1 VADRSPQFE
10 LIGQHSDSFRSAVAA
25 LWEIEPPIRSLT
37 LSRSRPWPR
46 EPGPV
51 PALFSSL
58 LFHFS
63 LGFFFTSVPLSL
75 LLQRSPRAP
84 TQSNSAPVVYDLTKL
99 DLADYLPPQTAPGPG
114 GTPGSGSS
122 GGLAAR
128 GTTAQ
133 DPRVQI
139 VSNPAEPD
147 NVRQT
152 IVQPDSPADLK
163 IPTDVR
169 LPNLTVADVA
179 PAAQAAAKPAARP
192 PAVPSPESKPPLPE
206 KAATPS
212 AAPSGAPVVTLPAV
226 ATLPSV
232 AKLETPATLP
242 PSAPPP
248 ASSPNTAPASNPTNA
263 ASEAPSS
270 EPPVPSTAARPA
282 TASSATPTAP
292 AATPAQSDSTVAASG
307 ANSLI
312 SLSVEPVPK
321 KDLLTLPPGN
331 RQGAFSVAPLDIR
344 LGSPGG
350 LPAGDD
356 GAGKGGSGAGGD
368 SSVAAGKETT
378 GGGGPGPADGRAVPS
393 VNGDPPASTTVAGG
407 SLPPL
412 PPERLI
418 YPVNIAALR
427 LHRSGLVVSAGP
439 GGGGGLPAYGV
450 LHGHRIYTIY
460 LPMPGR
466 NWILQFCA
474 AGDDPPPAQPSQTVE
489 IHMEAPLVPPTAVD
503 QFDFHRPPLPEEN
516 AGRMI
521 ILHGVIQPDGSVS
534 NVEVL
539 QAVEPSSDKAA
550 AAAFARWKFTPALRS
565 GSPVAVEVLVGIPAV
580 LPGAQ

>member
-1 VADRSPQFE
+1 MLDRTPQFE
-10 LIGQHSDSFRSAVAA
+10 LIGQHSDSFRGAVAA

-37 LSRSRPWPR
+37 LSRSRAWPR

-51 PALFSSL
+51 PAYFSSL

-63 LGFFFTSVPLSL
+63 LGFFLTSVPLSL
-75 LLQRSPRAP
+75 LLERAP
-84 TQSNSAPVVYDLTKL
+84 RPPTGSDDTPAPVVYDLTKL
-99 DLADYLPPQTAPGPG
+99 DLADYLPPQRPPGPG

-122 GGLAAR
+122 AGPVVG

-133 DPRVQI
+133 DPRVEI
-139 VSNPAEPD
+139 ISNPREPD

-152 IVQPDSPADLK
+152 IVQPDSIADRK

-179 PAAQAAAKPAARP
+179 PATQAPPKPAP
-192 PAVPSPESKPPLPE
+192 PPPESKPALPEQLAPLPP
-206 KAATPS
+206 AA
-212 AAPSGAPVVTLPAV
+212 
-226 ATLPSV
+226 
-232 AKLETPATLP
+232 
-242 PSAPPP
+242 
-248 ASSPNTAPASNPTNA
+248 
-263 ASEAPSS
+263 
-270 EPPVPSTAARPA
+270 
-282 TASSATPTAP
+282 PTAP
-292 AATPAQSDSTVAASG
+292 AVTLPTVAAPVPVANIETPASLPPAATPPAPPPKAASASNTPKPALPAPAPSSAPPQTPARATTAASAGSTVPPATPAGSDSSGVTSG
-307 ANSLI
+307 ANRLI
-312 SLSVEPVPK
+312 SLSIEPAPK
-321 KDLLTLPPGN
+321 RDWITLPPGN
-331 RQGAFSVAPLDIR
+331 RQGAFSVTPLDIR
-344 LGSPGG
+344 PGSPGG
-350 LPAGDD
+350 LQVGED
-356 GAGKGGSGAGGD
+356 GAGKGAPGSGGD
-368 SSVAAGKETT
+368 ASVAAGKEMS
-378 GGGGPGPADGRAVPS
+378 GGGGTGVADARSIPS
-393 VNGDPPASTTVAGG
+393 VNTDATATNAFAGG

-474 AGDDPPPAQPSQTVE
+474 AGDDPPPVQASQIE
-489 IHMEAPLVPPTAVD
+489 IHMEAPLVPPTAID

-521 ILHGVIQPDGSVS
+521 VLHGVIRPDGSVG
-534 NVEVL
+534 NLEVL
-539 QAVEPSSDKAA
+539 QRVEPSSDQAA
-550 AAAFARWKFTPALRS
+550 VAAFARWKFAPAMRAAN
-565 GSPVAVEVLVGIPAV
+565 PVAVEVLVGIPATV
-580 LPGAQ
+580 SSAQ